1 VSSPAGAVDHAARAI
16 VNAPRCGTRMV
27 LRRTGLWVSAG
38 FVAGL
43 LVAPRV
49 TRWLAAVLV
58 ALFGADALQMAYKR
72 AEDAL

>member
-1 VSSPAGAVDHAARAI
+1 
-16 VNAPRCGTRMV
+16 MV
-27 LRRTGLWVSAG
+27 PRRTGLWVSAG